1 MPSKPSWTR
10 EVSGL
15 IDTNVLL
22 YAANRDAPENGAAR
36 AFLVG
41 TARTADPWYVSE
53 GILYEFLRVAT
64 HPKVFPQPLT
74 WREGLDF
81 LMPLVEADN
90 VRVLHADEGHW
101 GLLAQVLA
109 ELTHPS
115 GNLFFDVRTV
125 VLMREHGIRR
135 IYTTD
140 TDFLQ
145 FSGIE
150 VVNPLRG

>member
-1 MPSKPSWTR
+1 VPGF
-10 EVSGL
+10 V
-15 IDTNVLL
+15 DTNILL
-22 YAANRDAPENGAAR
+22 YGVNGDAPEHAAAR
-36 AFLVG
+36 AFLAG
-41 TARTADPWYVSE
+41 IGATADPWYVSD
-53 GILYEFLRVAT
+53 GVVYEFLRVAT
-64 HPKVFPQPLT
+64 HAKVFPQPLT
-74 WREGLDF
+74 WRDALAF
-81 LMPLVEADN
+81 VAPILAADN
-90 VRVLHADEGHW
+90 VRVLRSESGHW
-101 GLLAQVLA
+101 TLLAEVLA

-145 FSGIE
+145 FDAIE

>member
-1 MPSKPSWTR
+1 M
-10 EVSGL
+10 SGV

-22 YAANRDAPENGAAR
+22 YGANSDAEEHAAAH

-41 TARTADPWYVSE
+41 IGRTRDPWYLTE
-53 GILYEFLRVAT
+53 GIVYEFLRVST
-64 HPKVFPQPLT
+64 HPKVFPTPLA
-74 WREGLDF
+74 WRDALAF
-81 LMPLVEADN
+81 LRPVLEADN
-90 VRVLHADEGHW
+90 VHVLHAEEGHW
-101 GLLAQVLA
+101 PLLADILG

-125 VLMREHGIRR
+125 VLMGEHGVRR

-150 VVNPLRG
+150 VVNPVRG